1 MGLRV
6 ITANTM
12 TLDGRIAASPSV
24 PSWQDERWRPILEA
38 GFQLIDFADLHGAS
52 VILEGSNSF
61 VARGAGGIDV
71 IPSAPEGEL
80 YEDYLPTQVIS
91 RFKRWMAVVDSRGR
105 VAWQHTH
112 QDDTHV
118 LALVSRRTSAGYLA
132 FLREREVPYL
142 VVGED
147 RVDLDLALRRL
158 GETFDTK
165 LIVSTAGGILNG
177 ALLRAGLVDE
187 VDLQVL
193 PIVLGNGEAPSVF
206 EGYNPDFAVP
216 PYRLSLLERQARA
229 DGSLLL
235 RFAAGRAP
243 IGTHE

>member
-1 MGLRV
+1 MSLRV
-6 ITANTM
+6 VTANTM

-38 GFQLIDFADLHGAS
+38 GFQLIDFAELHGAV

-61 VARGAGGIDV
+61 VSRDARGIDV
-71 IPSAPEGEL
+71 APSGPEDEL
-80 YEDYLPTQVIS
+80 YEDFLPRQVIS

-105 VAWQHTH
+105 VVWQHTH

-118 LALVSRRTSAGYLA
+118 LALVSRKTPAGYLA
-132 FLREREVPYL
+132 FLRGREVPYL

-158 GETFDTK
+158 GEAFDTD

-177 ALLRAGLVDE
+177 TLLRAGLVDE

-193 PIVLGNGEAPSVF
+193 PLVLGNGEALSVF
-206 EGYNPDFAVP
+206 EGYNPDFATA
-216 PYRLSLLERQARA
+216 PYRLTLLQQQAMP

-235 RFAAGRAP
+235 RFAAGK
-243 IGTHE
+243 G

>member
-6 ITANTM
+6 VTANTM

-38 GFQLIDFADLHGAS
+38 GFQLIDFAELHGAV

-61 VARGAGGIDV
+61 VSRDAGGIDV
-71 IPSAPEGEL
+71 ASSGPEDEL
-80 YEDYLPTQVIS
+80 YEDFLPRQVIS

-105 VAWQHTH
+105 VVWQHTH

-118 LALVSRRTSAGYLA
+118 LALVSRKTPAGYLA
-132 FLREREVPYL
+132 FLRGREVPYL

-158 GETFDTK
+158 GEAFDTD

-177 ALLRAGLVDE
+177 TLLRAGLVDE

-193 PIVLGNGEAPSVF
+193 PLVLGNGEAPSVF
-206 EGYNPDFAVP
+206 EGYSPDFATP
-216 PYRLSLLERQARA
+216 PCRLTLLEQQTRP

-235 RFAAGRAP
+235 RFAAGK
-243 IGTHE
+243 G

>member
-1 MGLRV
+1 MSLRV
-6 ITANTM
+6 VTANTM

-38 GFQLIDFADLHGAS
+38 GFQLIDFAELHGAV

-61 VARGAGGIDV
+61 VSRDAGGIDV
-71 IPSAPEGEL
+71 APSGPEDEL
-80 YEDYLPTQVIS
+80 YEDFLPRQVIS

-105 VAWQHTH
+105 VVWQHTH

-118 LALVSRRTSAGYLA
+118 LALVSRKTPAGYLA
-132 FLREREVPYL
+132 FLRGREVPYL

-158 GETFDTK
+158 GEAFDTD

-177 ALLRAGLVDE
+177 TLLRAGLVDE

-193 PIVLGNGEAPSVF
+193 PLVLGNGEAPSVF
-206 EGYNPDFAVP
+206 EGYNPDFATA
-216 PYRLSLLERQARA
+216 PYRLTLLEQQAMP

-235 RFAAGRAP
+235 RFAAGK
-243 IGTHE
+243 G